1 MMIED
6 ITYEISHHFTNN
18 FKGEYIMAEVILTKE
33 NFEAEVLNSN
43 IPVLVDFWASWCGPC
58 MMLSPVIAELAEEFE
73 GKVKVGKVNV
83 DEQNE
88 LAMEY
93 RVASIPTLLLF
104 KDGKLDKTSVGFMP
118 KAAIVA
124 ELGL

>member
-1 MMIED
+1 
-6 ITYEISHHFTNN
+6 
-18 FKGEYIMAEVILTKE
+18 MAEVILTKE
-33 NFEAEVLNSN
+33 NFNEEVLNSD
-43 IPVLVDFWASWCGPC
+43 IPVLVDFWATWCGPC

-104 KDGKLDKTSVGFMP
+104 KDGKLDKSSVGFMP
-118 KAAIVA
+118 KAAII
-124 ELGL
+124 ETLGLGR

>member
-1 MMIED
+1 
-6 ITYEISHHFTNN
+6 
-18 FKGEYIMAEVILTKE
+18 MAEVILTKE
-33 NFEAEVLNSN
+33 NFNEEVLNSD
-43 IPVLVDFWASWCGPC
+43 IPVLVDFWATWCGPC
-58 MMLSPVIAELAEEFE
+58 MMLSPVIAELAEELE

-104 KDGKLDKTSVGFMP
+104 KNGELVKTSVGFMP
-118 KAAIVA
+118 KAEIIAN
-124 ELGL
+124 LGLDA

>member
-1 MMIED
+1 
-6 ITYEISHHFTNN
+6 
-18 FKGEYIMAEVILTKE
+18 MAEVILTKD
-33 NFEAEVLNSN
+33 NFETEVLKSD
-43 IPVLVDFWASWCGPC
+43 IPVLVDFWATWCGPC

-88 LAMEY
+88 LAMQY

-104 KDGKLDKTSVGFMP
+104 ENGQLTKTSVGFMP
-118 KAAIVA
+118 KNDII
-124 ELGL
+124 ETLGLNA